1 MKSSENEKIFEKG
14 HHYSNDDLL
23 ILELIDNQMVRIQ
36 WRELL
41 LRIIL
46 SRLQQFRVQRHF

>member
-23 ILELIDNQMVRIQ
+23 ILEIIDNQMIRIQ